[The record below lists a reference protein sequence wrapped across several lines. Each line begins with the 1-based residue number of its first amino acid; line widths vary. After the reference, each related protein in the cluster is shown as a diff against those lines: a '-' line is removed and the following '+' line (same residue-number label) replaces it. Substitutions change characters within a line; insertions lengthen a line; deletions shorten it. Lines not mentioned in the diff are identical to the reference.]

1 MIRSNRKNAKTLV
14 GLFCLPT
21 SSRYH
26 MAEPQ
31 RSGAYHKDQVAY
43 LLEATQSVEDG
54 GYPPMVVLTADPNEL
69 TMTLGEEPATQ
80 HAEVRKNLPPRKVSC
95 ILYPHGTVEGTLPPK
110 GSSLPHWSFIRTN
123 EDGSASLAAIEA
135 AKTLLETNRKAAKE
149 AKETPKAAVVV
160 PAAPET
166 PVPSPRPAVVPPAS
180 ESAPEMNLENIVK
193 KVLEVTDS
201 ENEFIDEATDS
212 EKESQDGAD
221 RFLAAATA
229 TLESLAPT
237 LISAAKNARK
247 GKKTSKPPTE

>member
-69 TMTLGEEPATQ
+69 MMVLGEEPATQ

-135 AKTLLETNRKAAKE
+135 AKALLETNRKAAKE
-149 AKETPKAAVVV
+149 AKETPKASTA

-166 PVPSPRPAVVPPAS
+166 PAPSPRPAVVPPAS
-180 ESAPEMNLENIVK
+180 ESAPEMNLENTVE
-193 KVLEVTDS
+193 KVLEATDS
-201 ENEFIDEATDS
+201 ENEFIDEETDS
-212 EKESQDGAD
+212 EKGSREGAD
-221 RFLAAATA
+221 RFLAAAPA
-229 TLESLAPT
+229 TFESPAPT
-237 LISAAKNARK
+237 LLAAAKNSRK
-247 GKKTSKPPTE
+247 GRKTSKPPTE